1 MISGKSL
8 CLFYGL
14 PLILSLCCFADDA
27 KDEAIKK
34 DRKQIQGNWR
44 IIGLEINGNKA
55 KEEDARKLMVI
66 NGDDGT
72 WKLMSEGK
80 EVCRGTSTIDPTAKP
95 KQLDFEI
102 TEGSGAG
109 NQYHAIYELGD
120 KKRKMCFASKSK
132 ERPTDFI
139 SATGSE
145 IILVYFEREMPS
157 PNP

>member
-1 MISGKSL
+1 MLSVKSL
-8 CLFYGL
+8 WLLSCL
-14 PLILSLCCFADDA
+14 PLMLSICCFADEA

-66 NGDDGT
+66 NGDDGS

-80 EVCRGTSTIDPTAKP
+80 ELCRGTSTIDPTAKP
-95 KQLDFEI
+95 KQLDFVI

-109 NQYHAIYELGD
+109 NQYHAIYDLGD
-120 KKRKMCFASKSK
+120 KKRKMCFASKNK
-132 ERPTDFI
+132 ERPTDFV

>member
-1 MISGKSL
+1 MLSVKSL
-8 CLFYGL
+8 WFLSCL
-14 PLILSLCCFADDA
+14 PLLLSVCCLADEV

-44 IIGLEINGNKA
+44 VIGLEINGNKA

-80 EVCRGTSTIDPTAKP
+80 EVCRGTSTIDPTTKP
-95 KQLDFEI
+95 KQLDFTI

-109 NQYHAIYELGD
+109 NQYHAIYELSE
-120 KKRKMCFASKSK
+120 KKRKMCFVSRSK
-132 ERPTDFI
+132 ERPTDFF

-145 IILVYFEREMPS
+145 VILVYFEREMPG

>member
-1 MISGKSL
+1 MLSVKSL
-8 CLFYGL
+8 WLLSCL
-14 PLILSLCCFADDA
+14 PLMLSICCFADEA

-66 NGDDGT
+66 NGDDGS

-80 EVCRGTSTIDPTAKP
+80 ELCRGTSTIDPTAKP
-95 KQLDFEI
+95 KQLDFAI

-109 NQYHAIYELGD
+109 NQYHAIYDLGD
-120 KKRKMCFASKSK
+120 KKRKMCFASKNK
-132 ERPTDFI
+132 ERPTDFV

-145 IILVYFEREMPS
+145 IILVYFEREI
-157 PNP
+157 PNPKP